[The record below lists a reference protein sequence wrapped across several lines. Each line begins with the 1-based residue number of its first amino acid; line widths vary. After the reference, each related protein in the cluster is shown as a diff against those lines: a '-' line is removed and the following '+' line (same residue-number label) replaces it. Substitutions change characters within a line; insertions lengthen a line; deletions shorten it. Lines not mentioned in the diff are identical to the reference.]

1 MGLAQVVVSASRL
14 FSHHIPM
21 LDKVRHLVIEGPI
34 GVGKT
39 SLAKRIALHLRAET
53 LLEVPEANPFLE
65 RFYRDSA
72 RYAFSTQVFFLF
84 QRIHQLRD
92 LAQRDLFSD
101 VFVADFLLE
110 KDALFASLTLA
121 DDELR
126 LYRQIYSNLAVQT
139 SAPDLVIY
147 LDAPPSALLTR
158 IAERGRAM
166 EVSISESY
174 LAQLCEAYT
183 RFFYQYEAAPL
194 LTVNTEQFDPANN
207 DADFEMLLDRV
218 RQMRGRREFFNRGN

>member
-1 MGLAQVVVSASRL
+1 M
-14 FSHHIPM
+14 F
-21 LDKVRHLVIEGPI
+21 DKVRHLVIEGPI

-39 SLAKRIALHLRAET
+39 SLARRMAQHLRAET
-53 LLEVPEANPFLE
+53 LLEQPEANPFLE

-92 LAQRDLFSD
+92 LAQRDLFTD
-101 VFVADFLLE
+101 IFVADFLLE

-121 DDELR
+121 DDELH

-147 LDAPPSALLTR
+147 LDAPPAALLTR

-183 RFFYQYEAAPL
+183 RFFYQYEAAPV
-194 LTVNTEQFDPANN
+194 LTVNTENLDPAND
-207 DADFEMLLDRV
+207 DADFEMLLDRI
-218 RQMRGRREFFNRGN
+218 RQMRGRREYFNRGS

>member
-1 MGLAQVVVSASRL
+1 
-14 FSHHIPM
+14 M

-39 SLAKRIALHLRAET
+39 SLAKRMAEHLHAET
-53 LLEVPEANPFLE
+53 MLEAPEANPFLE

-92 LAQRDLFSD
+92 LAQRNLFSD

-121 DDELR
+121 DDELH
-126 LYRQIYSNLAVQT
+126 LYRQIYANLAVQT

-147 LDAPPSALLTR
+147 LDAPPQDLLTR
-158 IAERGRAM
+158 IAERGRPM
-166 EVSISESY
+166 EVSISEAY

-194 LTVNTEQFDPANN
+194 LTVNTEHLDPANN
-207 DADFEMLLDRV
+207 DADFEMLLDRI
-218 RQMRGRREFFNRGN
+218 RQMRGRREFFNRAD

>member
-1 MGLAQVVVSASRL
+1 
-14 FSHHIPM
+14 M
-21 LDKVRHLVIEGPI
+21 LDKIRHLVIEGPI

-39 SLAKRIALHLRAET
+39 SLARRMAEHLRAET

-72 RYAFSTQVFFLF
+72 RYAFPTQVFFLF
-84 QRIHQLRD
+84 HRIHLLRD

-101 VFVADFLLE
+101 LFVADFLLD

-121 DDELR
+121 DDELH

-147 LDAPPSALLTR
+147 LEAPPSALLTR

-194 LTVNTEQFDPANN
+194 LTVNTEHLDPANN
-207 DADFEMLLDRV
+207 DADFEMLLERMH
-218 RQMRGRREFFNRGN
+218 QMRGRREFFNRAD

>member
-1 MGLAQVVVSASRL
+1 
-14 FSHHIPM
+14 M

-39 SLAKRIALHLRAET
+39 SLAKRMALHLRAET
-53 LLEVPEANPFLE
+53 LLEEPEANPFLE

-84 QRIHQLRD
+84 QRVHQLRD

-101 VFVADFLLE
+101 IFVADFLLE

-121 DDELR
+121 DDELH

-147 LDAPPSALLTR
+147 LDAPPAALLTR

-183 RFFYQYEAAPL
+183 RFFYQYEAAPV
-194 LTVNTEQFDPANN
+194 LTVNTENLDPASD
-207 DADFEMLLDRV
+207 DADFEMLLDRI

>member
-1 MGLAQVVVSASRL
+1 
-14 FSHHIPM
+14 M

-39 SLAKRIALHLRAET
+39 SLARRMAEHLRAET
-53 LLEVPEANPFLE
+53 LLEAPEANPFLE

-84 QRIHQLRD
+84 QRVHQLRD

-101 VFVADFLLE
+101 IFVADFLLE

-121 DDELR
+121 DDELH
-126 LYRQIYSNLAVQT
+126 LYRQIYANLAVQT

-147 LDAPPSALLTR
+147 LDAPPAALLTR

-174 LAQLCEAYT
+174 LTQLCEAYT
-183 RFFYQYEAAPL
+183 RFFHQYEAAPV
-194 LTVNTEQFDPANN
+194 LTVNTEHLDPANN
-207 DADFEMLLDRV
+207 DADFEMLLDRI
-218 RQMRGRREFFNRGN
+218 RQMRGRREFFNRAD

>member
-1 MGLAQVVVSASRL
+1 MIAIIVCSGVFF
-14 FSHHIPM
+14 FSSQPPM

-39 SLAKRIALHLRAET
+39 SLAKRMAEHLRAET
-53 LLEVPEANPFLE
+53 MLEVPEANPFLE

-121 DDELR
+121 DDELH

-139 SAPDLVIY
+139 TAPDLVIY
-147 LDAPPSALLTR
+147 LDASPSALLTR
-158 IAERGRAM
+158 IAERGRPM

-194 LTVNTEQFDPANN
+194 LTVNTEHLDPANN
-207 DADFEMLLDRV
+207 DADFKMLLDRV
-218 RQMRGRREFFNRGN
+218 RQMRGRREFFNRAN

>member
-1 MGLAQVVVSASRL
+1 
-14 FSHHIPM
+14 M

-39 SLAKRIALHLRAET
+39 SLAKRMAEHLRAET
-53 LLEVPEANPFLE
+53 MLEVPEANPFLE

-101 VFVADFLLE
+101 IFVADFLLE

-121 DDELR
+121 DDELH

-147 LDAPPSALLTR
+147 LEAPPSALLTR
-158 IAERGRAM
+158 IAERGRPM

-194 LTVNTEQFDPANN
+194 LTVNTEHLDPANN
-207 DADFEMLLDRV
+207 DDDFQMLLDRV
-218 RQMRGRREFFNRGN
+218 RQMRGRREFFNRAD

>member
-1 MGLAQVVVSASRL
+1 
-14 FSHHIPM
+14 M

-39 SLAKRIALHLRAET
+39 SLAKRMAEHLRAET
-53 LLEVPEANPFLE
+53 MLEVPEANPFLE

-101 VFVADFLLE
+101 LFVADFLLE

-121 DDELR
+121 DDELH

-147 LDAPPSALLTR
+147 LEAPPSALLTR
-158 IAERGRAM
+158 IAERGRPM

-194 LTVNTEQFDPANN
+194 LTVNTEHLDPAND
-207 DADFEMLLDRV
+207 DADFEMLLDRI
-218 RQMRGRREFFNRGN
+218 RQMRGRREFFNRAD